1 MIQSGG
7 VFEARL
13 GIGGL
18 VKSGDVIGWV
28 GQTPVLATT
37 AGIVRGLIHAGVS
50 VQAQLKIGDV
60 DPRGVLEHCCTISD
74 KALAIGG
81 GVLEAVLIHLRGMR

>member
-1 MIQSGG
+1 LIQSGG

-50 VQAQLKIGDV
+50 VQAQLN
-60 DPRGVLEHCCTISD
+60 R
-74 KALAIGG
+74 
-81 GVLEAVLIHLRGMR
+81 